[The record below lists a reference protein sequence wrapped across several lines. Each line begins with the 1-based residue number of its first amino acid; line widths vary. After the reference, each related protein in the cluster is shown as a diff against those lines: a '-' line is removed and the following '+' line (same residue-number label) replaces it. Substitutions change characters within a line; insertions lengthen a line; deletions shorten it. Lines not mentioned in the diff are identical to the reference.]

1 MCPELEISSGSCSAS
16 WLPSLTAMEKNWHR
30 RHTSGGCSPLV
41 RLGKVG
47 SSLETQSTLIL
58 VIVLVT
64 MVWEHLSPGSSLSRP
79 LDLWE
84 PPLSGAHYFPSRN
97 ARMGIYAFMPQ
108 AAQGSGWGDTT
119 HFPSAKDLLP
129 LSHSQRTEPPE
140 WSPLQAIFWPPRNT
154 SVATQMTCQTP
165 TLPASEPCF
174 HPHHSLF
181 GPSDWTLKSQ
191 EQASCFL
198 DLILHPSA
206 VLNYNY
212 YQNYL

>member
-1 MCPELEISSGSCSAS
+1 
-16 WLPSLTAMEKNWHR
+16 MEKNWHR

-58 VIVLVT
+58 VTVLVT
-64 MVWEHLSPGSSLSRP
+64 MGWEHLSPGSSLSSPR
-79 LDLWE
+79 DLWE

-97 ARMGIYAFMPQ
+97 ARMGICFHAP
-108 AAQGSGWGDTT
+108 GTSGFRLRWYNP
-119 HFPSAKDLLP
+119 FPIHKRPPSS

-165 TLPASEPCF
+165 TLPASGPCF
-174 HPHHSLF
+174 PPHHSF
-181 GPSDWTLKSQ
+181 GPSDWTIKSQ

-206 VLNYNY
+206 ALNYNY